1 MSHTT
6 ISYEC
11 GIPIDCIDDFQLVV
25 AKRGI
30 DLFNVMNM
38 SNYTFVQ
45 VPALQYYGRRSKVGE
60 GGRYS
65 TRLFFNEGDG
75 RVIIIEYTWS
85 KDKGGLLK
93 SVKDLMVDR
102 EYSSDTHESLV
113 ECLISLDGE
122 SLLALT
128 Y

>member
-1 MSHTT
+1 
-6 ISYEC
+6 
-11 GIPIDCIDDFQLVV
+11 
-25 AKRGI
+25 
-30 DLFNVMNM
+30 M

-45 VPALQYYGRRSKVGE
+45 VPALQYYGRRSKVEG
-60 GGRYS
+60 GGRYN
-65 TRLFFNEGDG
+65 TRLFFNEGEG